1 MSPSPIT
8 SPTRLTAT
16 STGTNRGGVPLRGL
30 RLRLLQALWVI
41 LVLCDLFV
49 LIVSLP
55 AFYRALHTVCTLPI
69 AVDCSGYFDQLTPQA
84 LAALQHAGISP
95 HAYALYV
102 FTWDLLTTLAFLLVG
117 AVIIWRRA
125 NTWMGLF
132 VSFFLLSFASIGV
145 SLDHV
150 LVLQNVPSDNAFVL
164 LGAIVGG
171 LLVPLAYLCLAFFF
185 FTFPDGRLVPRWS
198 WALISLWI
206 MNSAFWSAPA
216 DSPFNILNWPLWLQS
231 LELFIVFGGSVAT
244 QVYRYRRVASPV
256 QRQQIKWLIYG
267 FAPALV
273 LPICFGLVL
282 VLFPA
287 LNSPGSLLWVAVE
300 PLWRF
305 YYLPIPFCIGIALLR
320 YRLWDIDRV
329 INRTLVYGLLTAIL
343 LLTYIL
349 LVFAGQHLLVSLL
362 GQSNGVV
369 LVGSTL
375 IVAALFQPLRHRIQ
389 RIIDRR
395 FYRSK
400 YDAAKIVA
408 AYSATLRNEVDL
420 DQLQDHLLAVVQET
434 MQPAHVSLWLR
445 KPEQGGKRSSEKRS
459 ANDV

>member
-8 SPTRLTAT
+8 SATRLTST
-16 STGTNRGGVPLRGL
+16 SSGANRGEVPLLGL
-30 RLRLLQALWVI
+30 RLRLLQGLWVV
-41 LVLCDLFV
+41 LVLCDLLV

-55 AFYRALHTVCTLPI
+55 AFYRVLHTVCTSLP
-69 AVDCSGYFDQLTPQA
+69 ANCESDQLTPQS
-84 LAALQHAGISP
+84 LAALQHTGFSL

-102 FTWDLLTTLAFLLVG
+102 FSWDMLTTLAFLLVG

-132 VSFFLLSFASIGV
+132 VSFFLLNFGSLGLSIE
-145 SLDHV
+145 HFNA
-150 LVLQNVPSDNAFVL
+150 LQAVPSDSLPVL
-164 LGAIVGG
+164 LARIVG
-171 LLVPLAYLCLAFFF
+171 LPLSVLAYLCLGFFF

-198 WALISLWI
+198 WTLISLWI
-206 MNSAFWSAPA
+206 VNFVFWSAPA
-216 DSPFNILNWPLWLQS
+216 NSPFNINNWPLLISALW
-231 LELFIVFGGSVAT
+231 LFIVFGGSLAT

-267 FAPALV
+267 FVPVLF
-273 LPICFGLVL
+273 LPICFGLV
-282 VLFPA
+282 VALFPA
-287 LNSPGSLLWVAVE
+287 LNSPGSLLAVALE
-300 PLWRF
+300 PLFRF

-343 LLTYIL
+343 LATY
-349 LVFAGQHLLVSLL
+349 LVLVVGGQHLLVSLL

-375 IVAALFQPLRHRIQ
+375 VVAALFQPLRQRIQ
-389 RIIDRR
+389 RIVDRR

-408 AYSATLRNEVDL
+408 AFSATLRQEVDL
-420 DQLQDHLLAVVQET
+420 DQVREQLLAVVQET
-434 MQPAHVSLWLR
+434 MQPAHISLWLR
-445 KPEQGGKRSSEKRS
+445 RPTKTETPPREDGQSPF
-459 ANDV
+459 